1 MRLVGSRFLKVLKRH
16 SAGFDGVFKVAVRNF
31 GDVKVLLGGCSSFK
45 EGWSREAARAKLDS
59 LKEVSRLAPK
69 CGDYV
74 ALERILY
81 TFFLFERKG
90 KECFFLGARVE
101 LSVNSRVK
109 QQSVAR
115 KRETKATKIMGFF
128 RKGLGR

>member
-1 MRLVGSRFLKVLKRH
+1 MKVLKRH

-74 ALERILY
+74 ALERILSALNAVSASHN
-81 TFFLFERKG
+81 TIFTA
-90 KECFFLGARVE
+90 KELKYEILPYDHRGA
-101 LSVNSRVK
+101 
-109 QQSVAR
+109 
-115 KRETKATKIMGFF
+115 
-128 RKGLGR
+128 